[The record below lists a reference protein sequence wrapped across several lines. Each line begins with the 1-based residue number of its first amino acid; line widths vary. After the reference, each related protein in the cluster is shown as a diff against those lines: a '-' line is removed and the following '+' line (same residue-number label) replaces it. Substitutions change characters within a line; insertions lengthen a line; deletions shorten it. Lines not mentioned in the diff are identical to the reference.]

1 MLIFPRKPLLN
12 PCLCASLPVT
22 AMDFFSSLFPY
33 IYCNISGQYFFQFL
47 YVVASTFF
55 PQQPGE
61 ADSPLLTPEL
71 TWNVSGRSNE
81 PVPGQNNA
89 DNGEVR

>member
-1 MLIFPRKPLLN
+1 M
-12 PCLCASLPVT
+12 
-22 AMDFFSSLFPY
+22 
-33 IYCNISGQYFFQFL
+33 
-47 YVVASTFF
+47 VASTFF